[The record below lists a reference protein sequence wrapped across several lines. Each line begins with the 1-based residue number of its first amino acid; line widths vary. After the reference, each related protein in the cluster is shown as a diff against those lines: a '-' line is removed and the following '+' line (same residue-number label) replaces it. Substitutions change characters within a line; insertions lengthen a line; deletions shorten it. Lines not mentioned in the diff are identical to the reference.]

1 MGQFIEAE
9 IGQWLSPVTVT
20 LGIGEWELGVAA
32 KGHGVSLG
40 DNKSVLELTV
50 VMAAYTQG
58 HWIVYFK
65 WVNLMAHGLYQ

>member
-1 MGQFIEAE
+1 M
-9 IGQWLSPVTVT
+9 TVT

-58 HWIVYFK
+58 H
-65 WVNLMAHGLYQ
+65 